1 MIIPVGESHKKH
13 SEKVLKLLENNEIR
27 ASLDIR
33 NETIGKKI
41 RQAEMNKIPF
51 MLIVGEKEYKN
62 QSVSVRK
69 HREGDLGSKSTKD
82 LVELIKIDVEKSMSN
97 LKNN

>member
-1 MIIPVGESHKKH
+1 MQQYR
-13 SEKVLKLLENNEIR
+13 SEKHEKYGKKVLNFLENNEIR

-51 MLIVGEKEYKN
+51 MLIVGEKEHKN